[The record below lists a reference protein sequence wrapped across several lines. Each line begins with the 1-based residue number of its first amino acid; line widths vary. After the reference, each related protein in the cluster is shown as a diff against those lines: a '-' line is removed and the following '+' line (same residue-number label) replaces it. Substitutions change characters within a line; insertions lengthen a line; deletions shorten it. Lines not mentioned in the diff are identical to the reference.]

1 MPQDPTINECVSFDH
16 KVSVAFDYMYFEW
29 NVNALKYPVNLD
41 HGWSGPH
48 DKNKIYI
55 ASVVVPITLRN
66 ISSKAMLAIGCMHD
80 NGVLGVLNNM
90 TGHDHLA

>member
-1 MPQDPTINECVSFDH
+1 
-16 KVSVAFDYMYFEW
+16 MYFEW

-55 ASVVVPITLRN
+55 ASVVVAIAMRS
-66 ISSKAMLAIGCMHD
+66 ISSKAMLPIGCMD
-80 NGVLGVLNNM
+80 NNGVFRVLNNM
-90 TGHDHLA
+90 TSHDHLA